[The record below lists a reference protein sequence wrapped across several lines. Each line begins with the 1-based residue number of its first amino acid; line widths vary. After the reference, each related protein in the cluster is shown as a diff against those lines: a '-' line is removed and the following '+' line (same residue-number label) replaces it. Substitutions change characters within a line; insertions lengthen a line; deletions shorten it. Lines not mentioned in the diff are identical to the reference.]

1 MSQKIKLL
9 NKIMKNVGT
18 FPNLRMRRNRKG
30 DWIRR
35 LVSEHNLS
43 ANDLILP
50 LFVKDGV
57 KKKEKIESMPNI
69 FRYSVDELARIVEKA
84 CKLKIPLI
92 ALFPYM
98 EIKKKDSLGKEALN
112 KNNLICKALRYL
124 KKEFKN
130 DIGIMCDVALDPYTN
145 HGHDGI
151 LKNDKIDNDLT
162 IDVLIK
168 QSLLQAQMKCDIIAP
183 SDMMDGR
190 IGEIRKALDG
200 KGFKDTQIVSYAVKY
215 ASNFYGP
222 FRDAIGS
229 KKNLRGDKKTYQMDY
244 RNSSE
249 ALREVAL
256 DVKEG
261 ADIVMVKPGLPY
273 LDIIRSVKDNFKIPI
288 FSYQVSGEYSLIKN
302 GIQKGIIS
310 EETILESLVS
320 LKRAGSNA
328 IVSYFSLDIANQLK

>member
-1 MSQKIKLL
+1 
-9 NKIMKNVGT
+9 MKTLGT
-18 FPNLRMRRNRKG
+18 YPGLRMRRNRKT

-43 ANDLILP
+43 TNDLILP
-50 LFVKDGV
+50 LFVKEGI
-57 KKKEKIESMPNI
+57 KKKESIDSMPNV
-69 FRYSVDELARIVEKA
+69 FRYSIDELARVVEKA

-92 ALFPYM
+92 ALFPYT
-98 EIKKKDSLGKEALN
+98 ERKKKDSQGKEALN
-112 KNNLICKALRYL
+112 KNNLICKALRNL

-130 DIGIMCDVALDPYTN
+130 DIGIMCDVALDPYTS
-145 HGHDGI
+145 HGHDGV
-151 LKNDKIDNDLT
+151 LKNGIINNDLT
-162 IDVLIK
+162 IEILIK
-168 QSLLQAQMKCDIIAP
+168 QSLLQAEMKCDIIAP

-190 IGEIRKALDG
+190 IGKIRNALDK

-215 ASNFYGP
+215 ASHFYGP
-222 FRDAIGS
+222 FRGAVGS
-229 KKNLRGDKKTYQMDY
+229 KKNLKGDKKTYQMDF

-256 DVKEG
+256 DIKEG

-273 LDIIRSVKDNFKIPI
+273 LDIIRSIKDNFKIPI

-302 GIQKGIIS
+302 GIIKGIINK
-310 EETILESLVS
+310 EAILESLIS

-328 IVSYFSLDIANQLK
+328 IVSYFSLEIADQLK